1 MSIPPRASLRISLI
15 AAQFEGG
22 RLTRAVVGHGVVVA
36 VAQVHDSRAYARAEL
51 RGPEGTGR
59 GQNTTDSS
67 PRSVLVANFQRRKRN
82 IKPAIFLFVV
92 GACTRLGR
100 NTGGDLSIGRCW
112 KTLLQPQ

>member
-1 MSIPPRASLRISLI
+1 MSIPPRASPRISLI

-22 RLTRAVVGHGVVVA
+22 RLTRAVVGHGVVV
-36 VAQVHDSRAYARAEL
+36 HDSRAYARAEL
-51 RGPEGTGR
+51 GGPEGTGR